1 MKTKHLLW
9 QILGPLIAAVLLLA
23 VFFSIPFH
31 YQPVSQ
37 HELLKA
43 SVSLD
48 TATFKNRFLKKRA
61 LTDKKIDFVPIF
73 GSSELER
80 MDKFH
85 PAIMAAKYH
94 TYRPFLFGK
103 RGAQSLPQFMAMET
117 ILPQLKNR
125 KIVFIISPQWF
136 VKSGISPAA
145 FKYYNGQLADL
156 TWLKNADPNSSYD
169 RYLAQRLTQLLD
181 PASETAQLAQRIAAK
196 KQLTA
201 PELKLIAMQRRL
213 LLHEDAFFSRFR
225 PNDNYSNRITWRL
238 NRLPN
243 KYNYQKLKL
252 AAQSDGKSQSNNN
265 HFRIF
270 NGFYTQRIKAHYQ
283 QLSGAEKNFSYLKSP
298 EYADLELVL
307 RLLAQEHT
315 QVLFVIQPVNT
326 KWAHYTKLS
335 LPMYYRA
342 VQKIKFQLQQQ
353 GFDQIADYS
362 HQGSVPY
369 FMQDTIH
376 IGWLG
381 WVVFDHRMNE
391 FVHSKPLKTHYQ
403 LQKKFLSKT
412 WQNLN
417 PNTANLQ
424 HFAVMKTK
432 F

>member
-9 QILGPLIAAVLLLA
+9 QVLGPVIVAVLLL
-23 VFFSIPFH
+23 VLFFSISIH
-31 YQPVSQ
+31 YRPVSQ

-61 LTDKKIDFVPIF
+61 LADKKINFIPIF

-85 PAIMAAKYH
+85 PAVMAAKYH
-94 TYRPFLFGK
+94 NYRPFLLGK
-103 RGAQSLPQFMAMET
+103 KGAQSLTQFMAIET

-136 VKSGISPAA
+136 TKQGISPTA

-156 TWLKNADPNSSYD
+156 TWLKNADPHSSYD
-169 RYLAQRLTQLLD
+169 RYLAHRLIQLLD
-181 PASETAQLAQRIAAK
+181 PTSETAQLAQQIVEK
-196 KQLTA
+196 KSLTST
-201 PELKLIAMQRRL
+201 ELKLITLQRHL
-213 LLHEDAFFSRFR
+213 LINEDAFFSRFR
-225 PNDNYSNRITWRL
+225 PNDNYANRITWRL
-238 NRLPN
+238 NRLPAV
-243 KYNYQKLKL
+243 YNYQKLKT
-252 AAQSDGKSQSNNN
+252 AAQTDGKNQSSNN

-270 NGFYTQRIKAHYQ
+270 NNFYTQRIQAHYQ
-283 QLSGAEKNFSYLKSP
+283 QLAGAEKNFSYLKSP

-307 RLLAQEHT
+307 QLLAREHT
-315 QVLFVIQPVNT
+315 KILFVIQPVNT
-326 KWAHYTKLS
+326 KWAHYTKLNLS
-335 LPMYYRA
+335 MYYQA

-353 GFDQIADYS
+353 GFDQIADFS

-381 WVVFDHRMNE
+381 WVVFDRQMND
-391 FVHSKPLKTHYQ
+391 FVQSKLSTKHYRI
-403 LQKKFLSKT
+403 QKKFLSRT

-417 PNTANLQ
+417 PSTANLQ
-424 HFAVMKTK
+424 NFAALSTK